1 MSDIQK
7 YMAGQNLTPKQKK
20 EYLLKKYIKRDNA
33 DISEIKKFALY
44 FTPSKLTEEDIL
56 NNSRIPQPRI
66 ICVCSSLEEC
76 QKEIS
81 WRYTFHKYGDTEIAL
96 KHDTKRFG
104 TFFDETQ
111 HKDSHSREVQHQ
123 FDDRNPVGGFIDN
136 SQTTQED
143 ADGFRSLASYSN
155 IVIDYA
161 GSYYI
166 QEIYVIQD

>member
-33 DISEIKKFALY
+33 DIDTVKRWAVY
-44 FTPSKLTEEDIL
+44 YTPSKLTEEDIL

-66 ICVCSSLEEC
+66 ICVTGTEAEARA
-76 QKEIS
+76 EIS
-81 WRYTFHKYGDTEIAL
+81 WRLTFHLYNDTEIAL
-96 KHDTKRFG
+96 KHDSKRFG

-111 HKDSHSREVQHQ
+111 HKDSHGREIQHQ

-136 SQTTQED
+136 SLTTQED

-161 GSYYI
+161 GTYYI